1 MEYKLSQQ
9 VDLTKVQTL
18 PDLLHDATGISA
30 SVVDPDGTVL
40 ADLGWQEACRHFHW
54 VNPETRE
61 YCRHSGTS
69 IAFAP
74 LAIQNDI
81 IEPCRNGPVDAATPV
96 TVPGQQVVHFVAG
109 HFLTQPPY
117 IDFFERQALQ
127 SGFDDP
133 AYMRA
138 LPKVPIIDEAKLRT
152 FLQCFSILTEI
163 LPEAD
168 VRNIAEPR
176 TAPRILLRQGEED
189 RSELEGTT
197 VSNVKDIA
205 LPYVEKLKKSGSSP
219 EQTAPSIL
227 SSPILRRSLRLSF
240 QKCRPEEKQRRIPI
254 LSCTA

>member
-1 MEYKLSQQ
+1 MEYKLSQP

-30 SVVDPDGTVL
+30 LVVDPDGAAL
-40 ADLGWQEACRHFHW
+40 ADSGWQEACRHFRW

-81 IEPCRNGPVDAATPV
+81 IEPCRNGLVDAAAPV
-96 TVPGQQVVHFVAG
+96 TVPGQQVAHFVAG
-109 HFLTQPPY
+109 HFLTQPY
-117 IDFFERQALQ
+117 IGSFKRQALQ
-127 SGFDDP
+127 LSFDDP
-133 AYMRA
+133 AYMRS

-152 FLQCFSILTEI
+152 FLQCFSILTEV
-163 LPEAD
+163 LGEAD
-168 VRNIAEPR
+168 VRNIAEVR
-176 TAPRILLRQGEED
+176 TAPRIFLEQGEED
-189 RSELEGTT
+189 RSELEWNTL
-197 VSNVKDIA
+197 SNVKDLT
-205 LPYVEKLKKSGSSP
+205 LPYVEKLKKSGLSP

-227 SSPILRRSLRLSF
+227 SRPILRRPLHLSF
-240 QKCRPEEKQRRIPI
+240 QECRPEEKQRRIPI